1 MLIELIEGNRPVW
14 AHEPQV
20 AARPRPATARALR
33 VAARLAPIAPVR
45 PPPSALRNSA
55 SFYGP
60 RTAHV
65 RVS

>member
-1 MLIELIEGNRPVW
+1 M
-14 AHEPQV
+14 
-20 AARPRPATARALR
+20 AARPRTVTALALR

-45 PPPSALRNSA
+45 PPASALRNSA

-60 RTAHV
+60 RTALV